1 METWKAI
8 IIGSLIIA
16 LIIIFSKPSD
26 NHIKVNLHKGVVF
39 YHDTKTKKTC
49 YEPLTAGVKDDL
61 FSFALLI
68 KPCEK
73 F

>member
-26 NHIKVNLHKGVVF
+26 NHIKVNLDGAVVW

-49 YEPLTAGVKDDL
+49 WEPLSAEAKEDML
-61 FSFALLI
+61 RYPLLV